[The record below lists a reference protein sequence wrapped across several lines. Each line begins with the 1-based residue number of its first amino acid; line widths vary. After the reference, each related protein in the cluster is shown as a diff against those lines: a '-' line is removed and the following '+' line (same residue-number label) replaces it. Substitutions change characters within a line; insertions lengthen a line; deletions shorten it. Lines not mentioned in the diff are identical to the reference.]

1 MSRQLGASKDAAEM
15 NARLLRALSI
25 PERWRILVVLS
36 ERPATPKELEEDLGS
51 SLETVARH
59 CRVMRREGLIELMD
73 TDRRR
78 GGKQHIY
85 RAVVRPIISTEMW
98 EQLPKLIR
106 EMYDVTV
113 AQDGIN
119 DVAAAFAAGTF
130 GSVTTNANVRTPLVL
145 DELGMRKIAEGV
157 EEFVDFLL
165 EVQAES
171 AARLASAGEQGMN
184 VSSWLTVHPSADQA
198 GC

>member
-1 MSRQLGASKDAAEM
+1 MNRQLGSSKDAAEA
-15 NARLLRALSI
+15 NAQLIRALSI

-36 ERPATPKELEEDLGS
+36 ERPATPKELQEDLGS
-51 SLETVARH
+51 SLEVVARH
-59 CRVMRREGLIELMD
+59 CRVMRDLGLLELED

-78 GGKQHIY
+78 GADMHIY

-106 EMYDVTV
+106 EVYDATV

-130 GSVTTNANVRTPLVL
+130 GSVTANANVRTPLVL
-145 DELGMRKIAEGV
+145 DEEGMAKIAERV
-157 EEFVDFLL
+157 EEFVDFLFD
-165 EVQAES
+165 VQAES
-171 AARLASAGEQGMN
+171 AARLAAAGEAGIH
-184 VSSWLTVHPSADQA
+184 VSSWSTLHPSADQPDR
-198 GC
+198 

>member
-1 MSRQLGASKDAAEM
+1 M
-15 NARLLRALSI
+15 NAKLLAALRI

-36 ERPATPKELEEDLGS
+36 ERPATPKELKEELLKDGLGS
-51 SLETVARH
+51 RLEVVSRH
-59 CRVMRREGLIELMD
+59 CRVMRDEGLIDLMD
-73 TDRRR
+73 TDWRR
-78 GGKQHIY
+78 GAQQHIY

-98 EQLPKLIR
+98 EQLPPLIR
-106 EMYDVTV
+106 EMYDGTV

-130 GSVTTNANVRTPLVL
+130 SSVTTNANVRTPLVL
-145 DELGMRKIAEGV
+145 DEKGMERVAEAA

-171 AARLASAGEQGMN
+171 AGRLAVAGEQGMN
-184 VSSWLTVHPSADQA
+184 VSSWLTVHPSANQSDR
-198 GC
+198 